1 MPALEGSVLQ
11 LQKDLIRHCA
21 DLTADFADGL
31 YGPVTETAL
40 RRFQTSYGL
49 TPDGVLGSQT
59 VAALAGPVTGACGE
73 Q

>member
-1 MPALEGSVLQ
+1 MLQ